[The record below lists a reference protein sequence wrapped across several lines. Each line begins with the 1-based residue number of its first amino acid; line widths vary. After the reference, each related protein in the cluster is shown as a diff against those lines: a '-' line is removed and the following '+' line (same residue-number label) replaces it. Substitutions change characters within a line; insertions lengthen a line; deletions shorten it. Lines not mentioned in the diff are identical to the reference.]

1 MGPRQSK
8 NVDTDKKAMD
18 MDCQMS
24 NNICEKLRESNLEL
38 KSNLESKDALLASL
52 VHLSAMQDPAREVSL
67 GLTEV
72 VNSLPKEHREQVSQI
87 VEDFT
92 KLLLS
97 TIKFCGDI
105 EAHHTQRKSAI
116 TKLKLI
122 FEMPSS
128 KNTILISQ
136 ARSDMKEAQQ
146 KSTILMEKTDV
157 LIKGYEEI
165 KQQLHQKAKEL
176 QKLSRNK
183 VFWRRLGIGLA
194 VLGTMIIV
202 GAGVAALT
210 VVSFGATAP
219 LMGIGGSLLLCG
231 GFAGVASLGAGAL
244 MSCSAVLEETT
255 SVATHMKEK
264 MEALADGCGKSI
276 TALHLLDRVLIRD
289 NTHGKDMCGAT
300 DVADEQL
307 VHLFSQQDKY
317 DELKAM
323 ETNLHEVLVKA
334 RELSDQT
341 ASNYAELMRR
351 K

>member
-1 MGPRQSK
+1 MG
-8 NVDTDKKAMD
+8 KAMD

-24 NNICEKLRESNLEL
+24 NNVCEKLRESNLKL
-38 KSNLESKDALLASL
+38 KSNLESKDPLVASL
-52 VHLSAMQDPAREVSL
+52 VHLSAMQDPAREISL
-67 GLTEV
+67 GLTEE

-97 TIKFCGDI
+97 TIKFCGEI
-105 EAHHTQRKSAI
+105 EAHHTQRLSAI
-116 TKLKLI
+116 TKLKVI

-128 KNTILISQ
+128 TNTILISQ

-146 KSTILMEKTDV
+146 KSTNLMNRTKV
-157 LIKGYEEI
+157 LIENYEEI
-165 KQQLHQKAKEL
+165 KQQMDQKAKDL
-176 QKLSRNK
+176 QKLSK
-183 VFWRRLGIGLA
+183 KKKFWRRLGIGLA

-244 MSCSAVLEETT
+244 MSWSTALEETT
-255 SVATHMKEK
+255 SMAAHMKEK

-276 TALHLLDRVLIRD
+276 GALNQLDRVLIRD
-289 NTHGKDMCGAT
+289 NTQGKAVCSNVDMT
-300 DVADEQL
+300 DEQL
-307 VHLFSQQDKY
+307 VHVFSQQGHY

-323 ETNLHEVLVKA
+323 EVNLKEVLLKA
-334 RELSDQT
+334 RALSDQT
-341 ASNYAELMRR
+341 ALNYAELIRR